1 MYTNRAKSKCS
12 TRKCKVGPKFQISP
26 LTAGLL
32 GSRVCGA
39 ARLLPASARSWRRQW
54 DESSLPWQRSLSGLI
69 WRSSKLIFRIR
80 PVKCSWPFRPD
91 LTAFKVHFL
100 IRTYHVFLTVMTRLL
115 WIPEVLF
122 ASEKSELSYFLF
134 DLLIL
139 ILFSFLL
146 ILILFSFSK
155 EKIPSFLVSCP
166 IGLIFELHTQ
176 LRLKVWY
183 QSLSLRFDLP
193 KWPLSVLST
202 VRYSV
207 AMVLECQCCS
217 PRPGLERPRAQLL
230 PASARSCRRQW
241 DESSLPWQRHLS
253 GLIWLPSKLIFRIRL
268 VQCSWPLR
276 FVYCCSA
283 PSRSYRGVSSFHKGP
298 QV

>member
-1 MYTNRAKSKCS
+1 MSSSLFLVRLSWFLNSIFCLIWNTGGCVLIWSLNSLNDLWPSKLLCS
-12 TRKCKVGPKFQISP
+12 SP
-26 LTAGLL
+26 LPGRPARHCRRDL
-32 GSRVCGA
+32 GSRVRGA

-54 DESSLPWQRSLSGLI
+54 DKSSLPWQRSLSGLI
-69 WRSSKLIFRIR
+69 WQSSKLIFRIR

-166 IGLIFELHTQ
+166 ICIK
-176 LRLKVWY
+176 LKN
-183 QSLSLRFDLP
+183 L
-193 KWPLSVLST
+193 
-202 VRYSV
+202 
-207 AMVLECQCCS
+207 
-217 PRPGLERPRAQLL
+217 
-230 PASARSCRRQW
+230 
-241 DESSLPWQRHLS
+241 
-253 GLIWLPSKLIFRIRL
+253 
-268 VQCSWPLR
+268 
-276 FVYCCSA
+276 
-283 PSRSYRGVSSFHKGP
+283 
-298 QV
+298 